1 MSGHRNTAH
10 RKTALVA
17 LAAASLG
24 CSVWL
29 SPAAFAVQASAW
41 NGPYL
46 LTFAANQKT
55 GTSVAARQPETSQR
69 ASYSITSNCSTGVCV
84 ATVNNPPAPKNQYE
98 QRSVQFAWNGS
109 QWVQQINRTWDCPL
123 LGGLVEHDPARS
135 ITALTPGPDGTL
147 TGVFHADI
155 VGGACRGTVEM
166 PVSATPV
173 SPPVI

>member
-1 MSGHRNTAH
+1 MSGH

-24 CSVWL
+24 CSLWL
-29 SPAAFAVQASAW
+29 SPAAFAGEVSSW

-46 LTFAANQKT
+46 LTFAANQKI
-55 GTSVAARQPETSQR
+55 GTSMAARQPETAQR
-69 ASYSITSNCSTGVCV
+69 ASYSFTSSCSTGVCV
-84 ATVNNPPAPKNQYE
+84 ATVNDPPAPKNQYM
-98 QRSVQFAWNGS
+98 QRSVQYGWNGS
-109 QWVQQINRTWDCPL
+109 QWVQQMNRTWDCPL

-135 ITALTPGPDGTL
+135 ITALTPGPNGAL
-147 TGVFHADI
+147 TGVFHTDI
-155 VGGACRGTVEM
+155 VSGACKGTVDM